1 MFADSAEFIRATIFK
16 FSATCLALRSSKQ
29 GVISADSAPKET
41 LNIQRAD
48 ACDAAL
54 WFAPNSVDCI
64 VTSPPYWKKR
74 DYGHPAQLGQESS
87 PQQFVR
93 ALVKIMDAW
102 RPLLK
107 PSSSVFINLGD
118 SMREGALVGVT
129 SFFEMAALEANWKL
143 LSRIVWAKPTGM
155 PDPHGRLPQRS
166 EFIYHLAPTRAAT
179 PRAATSRARPFV
191 DVYAYGLE
199 FDISR
204 GNIWEVALRPTKN
217 AHLAPFPPE
226 LARRAILLGCPERV
240 CCACGA
246 PLTRDIVR
254 GTKLDPKRPQARRA
268 LELWAQHGLTDAH
281 LAAIRATG
289 ICDAG
294 KSLRFQSGA
303 GRNAAA
309 TAQLAKEAK
318 NVLGGY
324 FREFTFAQMEMRG
337 FRACACG
344 ETQWKAGLVLDPF
357 AGTGTTL
364 RVAQQLGRASGGLD
378 LNA

>member
-1 MFADSAEFIRATIFK
+1 MITADPV
-16 FSATCLALRSSKQ
+16 Q
-29 GVISADSAPKET
+29 DET
-41 LNIQRAD
+41 MNIHRAD

-54 WFAPNSVDCI
+54 WFAPDSVDCI

-74 DYGHPAQLGQESS
+74 DYGHPAQLGQENS
-87 PQQFVR
+87 PQEFVR
-93 ALVKIMDAW
+93 ALVKTMDAW

-118 SMREGALVGVT
+118 SMRDGALVGVT
-129 SFFEMAALEANWKL
+129 SFFEMAALEAEWKL
-143 LSRIVWAKPTGM
+143 LSRIVWAKPSGM

-166 EFIYHLAPTRAAT
+166 EFVYHLAPTTAGA
-179 PRAATSRARPFV
+179 SKARPFV

-199 FDISR
+199 FDVSR

-246 PLTRDIVR
+246 PLIRDIVR
-254 GTKLDPKRPQARRA
+254 GTKLDPDRPQARRA
-268 LELWAQHGLTDAH
+268 LELWAEHGLTDAH

-303 GRNAAA
+303 GRNAAS
-309 TAQLAKEAK
+309 TAQLAAEAK
-318 NVLGGY
+318 DVLGGY
-324 FREFTFAQMEMRG
+324 FREFTFAQMEMHG
-337 FRACACG
+337 FRACPCG
-344 ETQWKAGLVLDPF
+344 ETEWKTGFVLDPF

-364 RVAQQLGRASGGLD
+364 RVAEQLNRESGGLD